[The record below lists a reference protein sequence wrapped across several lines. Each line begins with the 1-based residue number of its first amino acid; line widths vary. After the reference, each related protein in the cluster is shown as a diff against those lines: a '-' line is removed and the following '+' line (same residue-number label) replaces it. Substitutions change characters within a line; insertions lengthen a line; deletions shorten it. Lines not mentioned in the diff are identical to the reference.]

1 MMNYKNTKLIKR
13 VLFIMFFLIFIL
25 IIIFPFYW
33 MIVTSLKSPDAL
45 VNFSANLIPPK
56 VYFEN
61 YIYVFEN
68 SKLLKYLQNSLIVSG
83 GTTII
88 CMWLASL
95 SAYSIARLKIKG
107 KKYIMAFILAVSVF
121 PGIAMVSPLFVIFK
135 EIHILNTYWGLI
147 LPYITFALPLA
158 IWNLHAYFKD
168 IPKEMEES
176 AKIDGASSLKILWK
190 IILPITA
197 PGLFTTAI
205 IVFISSWNEF
215 LFGLIFVSKDSMRT
229 VPVGIMMFQGEY
241 NIPWG
246 ELSAA
251 AVVATVP
258 IIIVVLIFQ
267 KRIVSG
273 ITAGAVK
280 G

>member
-1 MMNYKNTKLIKR
+1 MKKIIRKL
-13 VLFIMFFLIFIL
+13 LFIIFFATFIL
-25 IIIFPFYW
+25 LIIFPFYW

-45 VNFSANLIPPK
+45 ANASGNLIPPEI
-56 VYFEN
+56 YIGN
-61 YIYVFEN
+61 YIYVFAK
-68 SKLLKYLQNSLIVSG
+68 SKLLSYLENSLIVSG

-88 CMWLASL
+88 CMVVASL
-95 SAYSIARLKIKG
+95 SAYSIARLKIRG
-107 KKYIMAFILAVSVF
+107 KNYIMALVLAVSVF
-121 PGIAMVSPLFVIFK
+121 PGIALVSPMFVIFK
-135 EIHILNTYWGLI
+135 KLRLLNTYWGLI

-158 IWNLHAYFKD
+158 IWNLHAFFKD
-168 IPKEMEES
+168 IPKEMEEA
-176 AKIDGASSLKILWK
+176 AKIDGASSLKILRK

-197 PGLFTTAI
+197 PGLFATAI

-229 VPVGIMMFQGEY
+229 VPVGIMMFQGEFS
-241 NIPWG
+241 IPWG
-246 ELSAA
+246 QICSAA
-251 AVVATVP
+251 AVATLP

-267 KRIVSG
+267 NRIVSG